1 MTKTHDEIKKG
12 LGCCNEWCN
21 IESCPYWEDSNC
33 TNNVRNDALALI
45 QQLEAEL
52 KDAQANHQHTIDIA
66 EKQKEQIGKLKSV
79 IVKMN
84 KEKVHRWISV
94 EELLPEAHADG
105 SVDAELVTDGEFI
118 HMAYYA
124 HGQWIF
130 CESGEMKGPMWN
142 TVTHWMPLPEPPKED
157 SAC

>member
-1 MTKTHDEIKKG
+1 MLDKKTVSQCVSADYCRG
-12 LGCCNEWCN
+12 W
-21 IESCPYWEDSNC
+21 
-33 TNNVRNDALALI
+33 NDAV
-45 QQLEAEL
+45 
-52 KDAQANHQHTIDIA
+52 DAIP
-66 EKQKEQIGKLKSV
+66 
-79 IVKMN
+79 
-84 KEKVHRWISV
+84 RWISG
-94 EELLPEAHADG
+94 EERRPEAHADG

-157 SAC
+157 